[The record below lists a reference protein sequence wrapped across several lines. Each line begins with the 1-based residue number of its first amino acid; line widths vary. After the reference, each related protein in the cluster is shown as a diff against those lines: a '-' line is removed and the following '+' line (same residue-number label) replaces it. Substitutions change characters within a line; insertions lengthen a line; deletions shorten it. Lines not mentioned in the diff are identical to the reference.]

1 MRARCYSRCSTYCD
15 DETTEESNGIQPV
28 QRARDEVVVIPGV
41 DSYIGP
47 QVETMVILLG
57 TLFVV
62 IIWGFFQHHS
72 E

>member
-1 MRARCYSRCSTYCD
+1 M
-15 DETTEESNGIQPV
+15 
-28 QRARDEVVVIPGV
+28 PGG

-47 QVETMVILLG
+47 QIETMVILLG

-62 IIWGFFQHHS
+62 VIWGFFQRHRP

>member
-1 MRARCYSRCSTYCD
+1 M
-15 DETTEESNGIQPV
+15 
-28 QRARDEVVVIPGV
+28 PGV

-47 QVETMVILLG
+47 QIETLVILLG

-62 IIWGFFQHHS
+62 LIWGFFQRHPS

>member
-1 MRARCYSRCSTYCD
+1 MT
-15 DETTEESNGIQPV
+15 
-28 QRARDEVVVIPGV
+28 GV

-57 TLFVV
+57 TLFAV
-62 IIWGFFQHHS
+62 IIWGLFQRRHS